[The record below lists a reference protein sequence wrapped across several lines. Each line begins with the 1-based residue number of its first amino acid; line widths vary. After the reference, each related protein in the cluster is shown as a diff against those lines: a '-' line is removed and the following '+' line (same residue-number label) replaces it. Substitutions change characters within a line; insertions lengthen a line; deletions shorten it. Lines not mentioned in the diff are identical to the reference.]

1 MLERKE
7 RFKAINDIIDEIREK
22 NTILSRTENP
32 DIRSKLLNEISDNE
46 NNLYKLMDSYDERD
60 NSSQYAFIN
69 AIQACAG
76 VKRSTE
82 IEQPIIKYL
91 SEKRIADGEIL
102 ITPDIQTDVKSLRRR
117 GINLEDYVNI
127 EPVYSLEGIRTYEI
141 GEVKPLEIVES
152 LGLIPEIS
160 KESLV
165 NVKFNIKK
173 SAGRFSVPNE
183 VLADNGKV
191 VLKWLKKILSEKTRV
206 TRNKAIIDKAN
217 EITNGKE
224 IQVTTEKELKNIF
237 NKILDTSYTSNTIV
251 ITNQGGYD
259 FLDGLRDAIGNNLAL
274 KVENQKPLL
283 FGLYPVI
290 RVPDSI
296 LPNDTATGAY
306 PILCGDFE
314 AAITLFDRERLAIDM
329 SGEAGSSFIKFKTEI
344 RVKDYFDVQAVDT
357 NAIIKAVVP
366 VGGSGN

>member
-1 MLERKE
+1 MLKR
-7 RFKAINDIIDEIREK
+7 A
-22 NTILSRTENP
+22 ENP

-46 NNLYKLMDSYDERD
+46 NNLFKLMDCYDERD
-60 NSSQYAFIN
+60 NSTQYAFIN
-69 AIQACAG
+69 AIQAYAG

-82 IEQPIIKYL
+82 IEQPIIGYL
-91 SEKRIADGEIL
+91 SEKRIEDGEIL
-102 ITPDIQTDVKSLRRR
+102 ITPDIQTEIKSLRRNR
-117 GINLEDYVNI
+117 INLEDYVNI
-127 EPVYSLEGIRTYEI
+127 EPVYRLTGLRVFEI
-141 GEVKPLEIVES
+141 GEHVPFEIVDSLEI
-152 LGLIPEIS
+152 IPEVS
-160 KESLV
+160 KDNLK

-173 SAGRFSVPNE
+173 RAGRFSVPNE
-183 VLADNGKV
+183 VLSDNGKT
-191 VLKWLKKILSEKTRV
+191 VLNWLKKMLSDKTRV

-237 NKILDTSYTSNTIV
+237 NKILDTSYISNAIV

-259 FLDGLRDAIGNNLAL
+259 FLDGLRDAVGNNMAL

-314 AAITLFDRERLAIDM
+314 AAITLFDRERLAIDI
-329 SGEAGSSFIKFKTEI
+329 SGEAGTSFVNYKTEI
-344 RVKDYFDVQAVDT
+344 RVRDYFDVQAVDA
-357 NAIIKAVVP
+357 NAIIKVVVP